1 MQPLEPAARRLS
13 ASPGPLRLRLRLGG
27 RHLAS
32 LRARLPPAAH
42 APVKLEPLS
51 VSARAFQFHEFTLR
65 PSLRQ
70 LSRGGVPL
78 ALGSRAYELL
88 LHLVAHAESVVPR
101 HELMQAVWGDAV
113 VGDNNLNVQ
122 VATLRQLLGR
132 EAVITVPGRGLRF
145 GHRVRVVDDD
155 DPVPELP
162 ARPSVVVLPFANLAD
177 GGAEPRWAWFADCI
191 VEDVTTA
198 LSRFRDL
205 FVVARNSAFAWRAP
219 GGGKTGEQMGEGRD
233 VRRIARAL
241 GVRYVVEGSVRIV
254 GGRVRATA
262 QLIEAASG
270 SHVWAE
276 NIDGVVDDPFA
287 VQTRIAAGIATALA
301 PQIDAAEAARTRR
314 APPAD
319 LGAFGQAQA
328 AWAVVSAGEMAFDT
342 GPRNR
347 AAALAR
353 EALAAD
359 PSCGLAWR
367 VLAAVQWWHA
377 YHGTTDDFA
386 ATVSAGREA
395 ADAAIAIDAQD
406 HHAWRQ
412 KGLLAFMAQDPA
424 TGLAALRHAH
434 ELNPNC
440 AVTLAWLSLN
450 EALHG
455 EAARGVPLAEAA
467 LRLSPRD
474 PVRGEMLCALGFAQF
489 AMRDYAGAAASAHA
503 ARLGMVNAA
512 PPLVLASIAQV
523 GIGDLPAATATFAA
537 LNQTAPALAAARLAG
552 RWLSTNPDY
561 LTRAHTFLRVAAGL
575 APPEAADAVR

>member
-1 MQPLEPAARRLS
+1 MQ
-13 ASPGPLRLRLRLGG
+13 
-27 RHLAS
+27 
-32 LRARLPPAAH
+32 
-42 APVKLEPLS
+42 
-51 VSARAFQFHEFTLR
+51 AFEFLDCTLR

-70 LSRGGVPL
+70 LSRGGAPL
-78 ALGSRAYELL
+78 ALGSRAYDLL
-88 LHLVAHAESVVPR
+88 LHLVAHAERVVPR
-101 HELMQAVWGDAV
+101 HELMLAVWGDTV

-122 VATLRQLLGR
+122 VAALRQLLGR
-132 EAVITVPGRGLRF
+132 EAVITVPDRGLRF
-145 GHRVRVVDDD
+145 GHPVR
-155 DPVPELP
+155 PVEDADAAPELP
-162 ARPSVVVLPFANLAD
+162 ARPSVVVLPFADL
-177 GGAEPRWAWFADCI
+177 GAEPRWAWFADCI

-205 FVVARNSAFAWRAP
+205 FVVARNSAFAWRGQA
-219 GGGKTGEQMGEGRD
+219 RD
-233 VRRIARAL
+233 VRAVARAL

-254 GGRVRATA
+254 GGHVRATA
-262 QLIEAASG
+262 QLIDATSG
-270 SHVWAE
+270 GHVWAE
-276 NIDGVVDDPFA
+276 NIDGVVDDPQALFA
-287 VQTRIAAGIATALA
+287 MQTRIAAGIVTALA
-301 PQIDAAEAARTRR
+301 PQIDAAEATRMRR
-314 APPAD
+314 ALPAD
-319 LGAFGQAQA
+319 LAAFGQAQA
-328 AWAVVSAGEMAFDT
+328 AWAVVSVGEMAFDT
-342 GPRNR
+342 GPRRR
-347 AAALAR
+347 AAAMAR

-386 ATVSAGREA
+386 ATVAAGSDA

-412 KGLLAFMAQDPA
+412 KGLLAFMAQDQA
-424 TGLAALRHAH
+424 TGLAALRHAL

-455 EAARGVPLAEAA
+455 DAVRGVPLAEAA

-474 PVRGEMLCALGFAQF
+474 PARGEMLCALGFAQF
-489 AMRDYAGAAASAHA
+489 AARDYVGAAASAQA

-512 PPLVLASIAQV
+512 PPLVLGAIALV
-523 GIGDLPAATATFAA
+523 GTGELTAAAATFAV
-537 LNQTAPALAAARLAG
+537 LEQTAPALAATRLAG

>member
-1 MQPLEPAARRLS
+1 MADTDVTP
-13 ASPGPLRLRLRLGG
+13 
-27 RHLAS
+27 
-32 LRARLPPAAH
+32 
-42 APVKLEPLS
+42 EPLL
-51 VSARAFQFHEFTLR
+51 VSAQAFQFLDCTLR

-88 LHLVAHAESVVPR
+88 LHLLTHAERVVSR
-101 HELMQAVWGDAV
+101 DELMQTVWGDAV

-122 VATLRQLLGR
+122 VATLRRLLGR
-132 EAVITVPGRGLRF
+132 DAVITVPGRGLRF
-145 GHRVRVVDDD
+145 GHRVRQVEDADEAPD
-155 DPVPELP
+155 LP
-162 ARPSVVVLPFANLAD
+162 ARPSVVVLPFAD
-177 GGAEPRWAWFADCI
+177 FGAEPRWAWFADSI

-205 FVVARNSAFAWRAP
+205 FVVARNSAFAWH
-219 GGGKTGEQMGEGRD
+219 GQMSDMRGGRD
-233 VRRIARAL
+233 VRSIARAL

-254 GGRVRATA
+254 GSQVRATA
-262 QLIEAASG
+262 QLIDATSG

-276 NIDGVVDDPFA
+276 NIDGVVDDPTAMFA
-287 VQTRIAAGIATALA
+287 MQTRIATGIVTALA
-301 PQIDAAEAARTRR
+301 PQIDAAEATRMRRT
-314 APPAD
+314 PPAD
-319 LGAFGQAQA
+319 LGAYGLAQA
-328 AWAVVSAGEMAFDT
+328 AWAVVSVGEMAFDT
-342 GPRNR
+342 GPRDR

-377 YHGTTDDFA
+377 YHGTTQDFP
-386 ATVSAGREA
+386 ATVAAGRNA
-395 ADAAIAIDAQD
+395 ADAAIAVDAQD

-412 KGLLAFMAQDPA
+412 KGLLAFMAQDQA

-434 ELNPNC
+434 DLNPNC
-440 AVTLAWLSLN
+440 AVTLAWLGLN

-455 EAARGVPLAEAA
+455 EVTRGVPLAEAA

-474 PVRGEMLCALGFAQF
+474 PARGEMLCALGFAQF
-489 AMRDYAGAAASAHA
+489 ATRDYAGAAASAQA

-512 PPLVLASIAQV
+512 PPLVLSAIAQV
-523 GIGDLPAATATFAA
+523 GIGDIEGATATFAV
-537 LNQTAPALAAARLAG
+537 LNATAPALAAARLAG

-561 LTRAHTFLRVAAGL
+561 LARAHRFLRVAAGL
-575 APPEAADAVR
+575 APPTI

>member
-1 MQPLEPAARRLS
+1 MKP
-13 ASPGPLRLRLRLGG
+13 
-27 RHLAS
+27 
-32 LRARLPPAAH
+32 
-42 APVKLEPLS
+42 EPLS
-51 VSARAFQFHEFTLR
+51 VSAQAFQFLDFTLR

-88 LHLVAHAESVVPR
+88 LHLLAHAESVVPR
-101 HELMQAVWGDAV
+101 DELMQAVWGDAV

-145 GHRVRVVDDD
+145 GHRVRLVDDA
-155 DPVPELP
+155 DPASELP
-162 ARPSVVVLPFANLAD
+162 ARPSVVVLPFSD
-177 GGAEPRWAWFADCI
+177 FGAERQWAWFADCL

-205 FVVARNSAFAWRAP
+205 FVVARNSAFAWRAQVDE
-219 GGGKTGEQMGEGRD
+219 KAGERAGERAVEGRD
-233 VRRIARAL
+233 VRSIARAL
-241 GVRYVVEGSVRIV
+241 GVRYVVEGSVRFV
-254 GGRVRATA
+254 GAQVRATA
-262 QLIEAASG
+262 QLIDAVSG
-270 SHVWAE
+270 SHVWAD
-276 NIDGVVDDPFA
+276 NIDAVIDDRSAMFA

-314 APPAD
+314 ATPAD

-328 AWAVVSAGEMAFDT
+328 AWAVVSAGEMAFDA

-386 ATVSAGREA
+386 ATVAAGRDA

-489 AMRDYAGAAASAHA
+489 AMRDYAGAAASAQA

-512 PPLVLASIAQV
+512 PPLVLGAIAQV
-523 GIGDLPAATATFAA
+523 GTGDLPAAAATFML

>member
-1 MQPLEPAARRLS
+1 MS
-13 ASPGPLRLRLRLGG
+13 S
-27 RHLAS
+27 S
-32 LRARLPPAAH
+32 
-42 APVKLEPLS
+42 
-51 VSARAFQFHEFTLR
+51 AFQFLDFTLR

-88 LHLVAHAESVVPR
+88 LHLLAHAESVVPR
-101 HELMQAVWGDAV
+101 HDLMQAVWGDAV

-145 GHRVRVVDDD
+145 GHRVRLVEDA

-162 ARPSVVVLPFANLAD
+162 ARPSVVVLPFTDFTDFAD
-177 GGAEPRWAWFADCI
+177 LGAGPRWAWFADCI

-205 FVVARNSAFAWRAP
+205 FVVARNSAFAWR
-219 GGGKTGEQMGEGRD
+219 GQVESGQVGRD
-233 VRRIARAL
+233 VRSVARAL
-241 GVRYVVEGSVRIV
+241 GVRYVVEGSVRFV
-254 GGRVRATA
+254 GSHVRATA
-262 QLIEAASG
+262 QLIDAASG

-276 NIDGVVDDPFA
+276 NIDGVVDDPQAMFA
-287 VQTRIAAGIATALA
+287 MQTRIAAGIATALA
-301 PQIDAAEAARTRR
+301 PQIDAAEATRMRR

-319 LGAFGQAQA
+319 LDAFGQAQA
-328 AWAVVSAGEMAFDT
+328 AWAVVSVGEMAFDT
-342 GPRNR
+342 GPRDR
-347 AAALAR
+347 AAAMAR

-377 YHGTTDDFA
+377 YHGTTENFA
-386 ATVSAGREA
+386 ATVAAGREA

-412 KGLLAFMAQDPA
+412 KGLLAFMAQDQA

-440 AVTLAWLSLN
+440 AVTLAWLGLN

-455 EAARGVPLAEAA
+455 EVARGVPLAEAA

-474 PVRGEMLCALGFAQF
+474 PARGEMLCALGFAQF
-489 AMRDYAGAAASAHA
+489 ATRDYAGAAASAQA

-512 PPLVLASIAQV
+512 PPLVLATIAQV
-523 GIGDLPAATATFAA
+523 GTGDLETATATFAL
-537 LNQTAPALAAARLAG
+537 LNQTAPALAATRLEG

-561 LTRAHTFLRVAAGL
+561 LARAHTFLRVAAGL
-575 APPEAADAVR
+575 APAQAADAVR

>member
-1 MQPLEPAARRLS
+1 MAEGDGDGDGDGDGNGKRPQ
-13 ASPGPLRLRLRLGG
+13 
-27 RHLAS
+27 
-32 LRARLPPAAH
+32 
-42 APVKLEPLS
+42 S
-51 VSARAFQFHEFTLR
+51 VSAEAFQFLDCTLR

-88 LHLVAHAESVVPR
+88 LHLVTHAARVVPR
-101 HELMQAVWGDAV
+101 DELMRAVWGDAV

-122 VATLRQLLGR
+122 VSALRQLLGR
-132 EAVITVPGRGLRF
+132 EAVITVPDRGLRF
-145 GHRVRVVDDD
+145 GHPVRPVADA
-155 DPVPELP
+155 DPAPELP
-162 ARPSVVVLPFANLAD
+162 ARPSVVVLPFSDFGAEP
-177 GGAEPRWAWFADCI
+177 AEPRWAWLADCI

-205 FVVARNSAFAWRAP
+205 FVVARNSAFAWRGQA
-219 GGGKTGEQMGEGRD
+219 RD
-233 VRRIARAL
+233 VRSVARAL

-254 GGRVRATA
+254 GAHVRATV
-262 QLIEAASG
+262 QLIDAASG

-276 NIDGVVDDPFA
+276 NVDGVVGDPQAMFA
-287 VQTRIAAGIATALA
+287 MQTRIAAGIVTALA
-301 PQIDAAEAARTRR
+301 PQIDAAEATRMR
-314 APPAD
+314 RVPPSD
-319 LGAFGQAQA
+319 LDAFGRAQA
-328 AWAVVSAGEMAFDT
+328 AWGVVSAGEMAFDT
-342 GPRNR
+342 GPRDR
-347 AAALAR
+347 AAAMAR

-377 YHGTTDDFA
+377 YHGTCDHFA
-386 ATVSAGREA
+386 ATVAAGREA
-395 ADAAIAIDAQD
+395 ADAAIAIDALD

-489 AMRDYAGAAASAHA
+489 AMRDYAGAAASAQA

-512 PPLVLASIAQV
+512 PPLVLGAIAQV
-523 GIGDLPAATATFAA
+523 GIGDLEGAAATFAV
-537 LNQTAPALAAARLAG
+537 LNQTAPTLAAARLAG

-575 APPEAADAVR
+575 APREAAEAVR

>member
-1 MQPLEPAARRLS
+1 MVVRSRNLL
-13 ASPGPLRLRLRLGG
+13 
-27 RHLAS
+27 
-32 LRARLPPAAH
+32 
-42 APVKLEPLS
+42 
-51 VSARAFQFHEFTLR
+51 VSAQAFEFLDYCLR

-70 LSRGGVPL
+70 LSRAGAPL

-88 LHLVAHAESVVPR
+88 HYLVSHAGRVVPR
-101 HELMQAVWGDAV
+101 DELMRAVWRDSV

-122 VATLRQLLGR
+122 VAALRQLLGR
-132 EAVITVPGRGLRF
+132 AAVLTVPDRGLRF
-145 GHRVRVVDDD
+145 GHPVRTVDDT
-155 DPVPELP
+155 DPAPALP
-162 ARPSVVVLPFANLAD
+162 ARPSVVVLPFDDL
-177 GGAEPRWAWFADCI
+177 GAEPRWGWFADCI

-219 GGGKTGEQMGEGRD
+219 VGQARD
-233 VRRIARAL
+233 VRSIARVL

-254 GGRVRATA
+254 GTQVRATA

-270 SHVWAE
+270 SHAWAE
-276 NIDGVVDDPFA
+276 HIDGVVDDPFA
-287 VQTRIAAGIATALA
+287 VQTRIATGIAMALA
-301 PQIDAAEAARTRR
+301 PQIDAAEASRMRR

-319 LGAFGQAQA
+319 LGAFGLAQA

-353 EALAAD
+353 AALDAD

-367 VLAAVQWWHA
+367 VLANVQWWHA
-377 YHGTTDDFA
+377 YHGSTDDFA
-386 ATVSAGREA
+386 GTVAAGREA

-412 KGLLAFMAQDPA
+412 KALLTFMAQQPA

-434 ELNPNC
+434 GLNPNC
-440 AVTLAWLSLN
+440 AVTQSWLGLN

-455 EAARGVPLAEAA
+455 DAARGVPLAEAA
-467 LRLSPRD
+467 LRASPRD
-474 PVRGEMLCALGFAQF
+474 PARGQMLCALGFAQF
-489 AMRDYAGAAASAHA
+489 AARDYGGAAASAQA
-503 ARLGMVNAA
+503 ARLGMVNAT
-512 PPLVLASIAQV
+512 PPLVLAAIAQV
-523 GIGDLPAATATFAA
+523 GCDDLAAARATFVE

-561 LTRAHTFLRVAAGL
+561 HTRAHTFLRVAAGL
-575 APPEAADAVR
+575 VPPQAADALR